1 VIISWIEKVVYILKS
16 HPCACGT
23 QQVVQRVRPVRV
35 AARSQREMMA
45 IIAYNNTDEAE
56 WINEEYLGM
65 TGKVF

>member
-1 VIISWIEKVVYILKS
+1 MVYILKS

-45 IIAYNNTDEAE
+45 ISAYNNNTDEAE
-56 WINEEYLGM
+56 WINKEYLGM